1 MTGEHAKQ
9 ASAMCRKRAAWALC
23 AASALFGCSVGP
35 NYVRPTA
42 ESPPAYKEAL
52 PWKQAE
58 PRDQEPRGNWWE
70 VFKDPK
76 LDALVAQVEVSNQ
89 TIKAAEARVR
99 EARALTQAARAA
111 FFPIV
116 TANASASR
124 SRRGT
129 GAGSAGSS
137 GGEVGGGGVGNSYNL
152 ALDVNWEID
161 LWGRVRRTVE
171 ASEATAQASAADL
184 EAATLS
190 AQGLLVEDYFLL
202 RVQDAQIRLLN
213 ETVDAYQRSLQLTRN
228 QYAVG
233 VAARA
238 DVVQAETQLKSTQAQ
253 AIDAGLQRAQLE
265 HAIAVL
271 LGKAPAEFSVAAE
284 VVPTEFPAI
293 PSGLPSEL
301 LERRPDIAAAERRAA
316 AANAQIGVAEA
327 AFFPSL
333 TLSATGGFQS
343 SVLSQLFSLPS
354 RYWSLGSA
362 LAQTIFDAGLRRAQT
377 AQAIATYDEN
387 VANYRQTVLN
397 GFQEV
402 EDNLAALRI
411 LEQEAAVQDEAVK
424 AARESLA
431 ITLNQYR
438 AGTANYLAVVVVQ
451 ATALANERA
460 ALAIQSRRLS
470 ASVALIKALGGG
482 WSAVSSEP
490 GPVREANGVRATA
503 NRCRPATRDIGLTNR
518 VSGAGAVREANGV
531 RATANQRKPPTRAA
545 PHTYTAQGGGL

>member
-9 ASAMCRKRAAWALC
+9 ARAPRRSRAAWAVC
-23 AASALFGCSVGP
+23 ATSALFGCSVGP

-42 ESPPAYKEAL
+42 ESPPSYKEAVA
-52 PWKQAE
+52 WKQAE
-58 PRDQEPRGNWWE
+58 PRDREPRGKWWE

-89 TIKAAEARVR
+89 TIKGAEARVR
-99 EARALTQAARAA
+99 QARALTQQARAA
-111 FFPIV
+111 LFPLV
-116 TANASASR
+116 SANAGVTR
-124 SRRGT
+124 SG
-129 GAGSAGSS
+129 S
-137 GGEVGGGGVGNSYNL
+137 GGGSTSSNNVGSNVQVGGVRNNYNV
-152 ALDVNWEID
+152 ALDVNWEVD

-171 ASEATAQASAADL
+171 AGEASAQASVADL
-184 EAATLS
+184 ESAKLS
-190 AQGLLVEDYFLL
+190 AQAQLAEDYFLL

-213 ETVDAYQRSLQLTRN
+213 DTVDAYQRSLQLTRN

-238 DVVQAETQLKSTQAQ
+238 DVAQAETQLKSTQAQ
-253 AIDAGLQRAQLE
+253 AIDAGVQRAQLE

-271 LGKAPAEFSVAAE
+271 LGKAPADFSVAAE

-293 PSGLPSEL
+293 PPGLPSEL
-301 LERRPDIAAAERRAA
+301 LERRPDIAAAERRTA

-354 RYWSLGSA
+354 RYWSLGAA

-387 VANYRQTVLN
+387 VANYRQTVLI

-411 LEQEAAVQDEAVK
+411 LEQEGAVQDEAVK
-424 AARESLA
+424 AARESLT

-438 AGTANYLAVVVVQ
+438 AGTANYLAVVVAQ
-451 ATALANERA
+451 ATALANERT
-460 ALAIQSRRLS
+460 ALAILSRRLS

-482 WSAVSSEP
+482 WSA
-490 GPVREANGVRATA
+490 TA
-503 NRCRPATRDIGLTNR
+503 L
-518 VSGAGAVREANGV
+518 
-531 RATANQRKPPTRAA
+531 
-545 PHTYTAQGGGL
+545 